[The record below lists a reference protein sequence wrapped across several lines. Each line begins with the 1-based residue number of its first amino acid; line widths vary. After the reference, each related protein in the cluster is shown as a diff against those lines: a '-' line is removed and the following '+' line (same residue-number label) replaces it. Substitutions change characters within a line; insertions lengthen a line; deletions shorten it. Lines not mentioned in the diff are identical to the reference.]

1 MSPAANDTRDRLVN
15 AAMRLFAEKGYQ
27 ATATSEIAR
36 AARANPGS
44 LYFFFP
50 TKQQLLLAVL
60 ERYEQ
65 GIGPMLLEPAWR
77 GVEDPVERIFALL
90 DRYRELLTE
99 SECSYGCPIGNLALE
114 LHEPDPEVRQRL
126 AANFDVWTRAIAGCL
141 DEARARLRPDVDTAD
156 LSSFVLTTME
166 GAVMQAR
173 TYRSIEPFDRAVRAL
188 RDYTTRLIQPADGG
202 RS

>member
-1 MSPAANDTRDRLVN
+1 
-15 AAMRLFAEKGYQ
+15 MRLFAEKGYQ